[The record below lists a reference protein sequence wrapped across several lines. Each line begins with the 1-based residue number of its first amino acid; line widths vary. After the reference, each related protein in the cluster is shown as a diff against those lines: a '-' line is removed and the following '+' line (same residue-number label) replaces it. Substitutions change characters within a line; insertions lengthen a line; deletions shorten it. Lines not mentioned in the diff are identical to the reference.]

1 MTEALTKDEA
11 GHPHLSFPSPVSAGG
26 EGDITW
32 LKDNEEIDGKAE
44 VSKVDETA
52 SKVIINEATMQDAGK
67 YTCQCQFDN
76 GHDDETSIELYVYG
90 M

>member
-11 GHPHLSFPSPVSAGG
+11 GHPHLSFPSPVLAGG

-32 LKDNEEIDGKAE
+32 LKDGEETETNVIKI
-44 VSKVDETA
+44 DETS
-52 SKVIINEATMQDAGK
+52 SKLLINKVTMQDAGK
-67 YTCQCQFDN
+67 YTCHCEFDS
-76 GHDDETSIELYVYG
+76 GHNDDVVIELYVYG